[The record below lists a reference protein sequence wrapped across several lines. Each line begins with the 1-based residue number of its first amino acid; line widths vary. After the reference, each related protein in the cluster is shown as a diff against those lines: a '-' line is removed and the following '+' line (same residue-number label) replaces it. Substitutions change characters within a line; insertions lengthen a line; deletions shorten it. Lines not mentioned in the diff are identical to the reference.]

1 MQLHDP
7 IGLCKPRNMPP
18 VALPDPLPGAIA
30 DDLAARLAAAI
41 MTGELQAGSWL
52 RQGTLG
58 ERYGVSRQPV
68 REALRQLQAYGMVEM
83 HPRRGALVRRP
94 SPRDVREAYLVRAE
108 LEGLAAALAAER
120 ITVSALERLRA
131 AKVGFDDVVTEVMTD
146 STGGAMNVALWASA
160 NDAFHRE
167 ILEAAGAHILG
178 HSLEALH
185 RMVPRSL
192 SANALHSRR
201 LLRENIVQH
210 ANIYDAIESGDE
222 DAARAAMRKHVL
234 DSGELIA
241 DWFERE
247 QTPEHQAARRQPQR
261 AGRA

>member
-1 MQLHDP
+1 VTQT
-7 IGLCKPRNMPP
+7 
-18 VALPDPLPGAIA
+18 AESEALPGAIA
-30 DDLAARLAAAI
+30 DELAARIASEI
-41 MTGELQAGSWL
+41 ITGDLQAGSWL
-52 RQGTLG
+52 RQKTLG

-94 SPRDVREAYLVRAE
+94 SPRDMREAYLVRAE
-108 LEGLAAALAAER
+108 LEGLAAALAAQR
-120 ITVSALERLRA
+120 ITVNGMERVREAQLR
-131 AKVGFDDVVTEVMTD
+131 FEQVVQEVMND
-146 STGGAMNVALWASA
+146 VGAGAPSVAAWASA
-160 NDAFHRE
+160 NDDFHQE
-167 ILEAAGAHILG
+167 ILDAAGAHILG
-178 HSLEALH
+178 NSLEVLH

-210 ANIYDAIESGDE
+210 ANIYSAIEAGDE

-247 QTPEHQAARRQPQR
+247 EAPRTRNGVRP
-261 AGRA
+261 